1 MMCLVKV
8 THLDLDLYLL
18 KQGFIYSHS
27 IAVVLKRLLEE
38 NVGLLNVAFLLLDQ
52 ASQVKDHT
60 VVSRKN
66 RNELSKI
73 TLAFGSFTKIK

>member
-8 THLDLDLYLL
+8 TLVDLDLYLL

-38 NVGLLNVAFLLLDQ
+38 NVGLLNVAFLLLD
-52 ASQVKDHT
+52 
-60 VVSRKN
+60 
-66 RNELSKI
+66 
-73 TLAFGSFTKIK
+73 